1 MRGLETDHVI
11 SGPMRGLKKTTWGMY
26 ITQTNR
32 QTDRHVD
39 SMTDTAQRAESVKM
53 SFCKIGLH
61 FLEICAG

>member
-1 MRGLETDHVI
+1 MD
-11 SGPMRGLKKTTWGMY
+11 